1 MAWKY
6 PLLFVCLIFHSGL
19 VFILEDGGMVNN
31 NRGYEDGHCREL
43 LCLSSC
49 DS

>member
-19 VFILEDGGMVNN
+19 VFILEDGGMVDD
-31 NRGYEDGHCREL
+31 NRGYEDGHFTTMVVSL
-43 LCLSSC
+43 NC